1 MIRSGVQLLLVLGL
15 GGIGAGD
22 ARAQPADTA
31 AVSPVQLP
39 SVEIIPLDRPWS
51 AAGSQARLREA
62 GDLRSGALPDVQ
74 EALNR
79 LPGVKM
85 ESRGI
90 GGSRRI
96 SIRGSNARSPFAI
109 RNTFLLADG
118 FVLTSADGV
127 SPFEWLDP
135 QLLSQIE
142 VVAGP
147 TGAFVGGGYGG
158 VLAVSLRPVY
168 GLRMGTGVSSVG
180 RGAAGAGPAGTV
192 HAAVALPSSFPAV
205 VRLSAAHSP
214 GYRDQEA
221 NRKVHLD
228 FHGLLPSN
236 RGRQRVWVAGW
247 LGMWELP
254 GALDAATA
262 AASPTAAP
270 GAPFGARV
278 ERDRLLAGWSREVDG
293 VSGVWLLAHG
303 STKRNPFGT
312 SRFYQGDKHESEGGF
327 TGRVRRTDVLGAGP
341 GGLLRSDLSA
351 IVRADRLHVS
361 EWDTLAPP
369 ADRELRYALRTDALN
384 LWAGAGLEWLGSRG
398 LRGSIGVGAERLDRL
413 TTGDFAAAE
422 VPYREPYAGFRPL
435 LRGAATVPLGP
446 HLRVHGSFA
455 QGIGHPASLELVHPE
470 TFLPNS
476 LRSERADGVEAGCS
490 ATWQKFFASAVVY
503 RTRIVDAIRQVP
515 GSTDAAVLEN
525 AEAAA
530 LSGCEMEVTWTPRM
544 FELRGYAALQDHRI
558 YATETLSL
566 PGSPSD
572 IIGLDVRGRKGP
584 WSAEAHVRRTGRTP
598 LNDANTDVASPW
610 TRCDAEVARSWGPWS
625 VSAGVRNAFDV
636 RYTDWWSVNA
646 PAGRYY
652 NPAAPRTWFIACTF
666 TQSQ

>member
-1 MIRSGVQLLLVLGL
+1 MIRSGVRLLLVLGL
-15 GGIGAGD
+15 GGVGAGD
-22 ARAQPADTA
+22 VRAQSVDTA
-31 AVSPVQLP
+31 AVAPVQLP

-51 AAGSQARLREA
+51 AAESRARLRES

-109 RNTFLLADG
+109 RNTFLLVDG

-158 VLAVSLRPVY
+158 VLAASMRPDCDLRFGTAVS
-168 GLRMGTGVSSVG
+168 TVG

-228 FHGLLPSN
+228 FHGTLPSN

-254 GALDAATA
+254 GALDAAAA

-327 TGRVRRTDVLGAGP
+327 TGRVRRTHVLLMRRS
-341 GGLLRSDLSA
+341 GLLQSDFSA
-351 IVRADRLHVS
+351 IVRADRLHVT

-369 ADRELRYALRTDALN
+369 ADRELRYTLRTDALN
-384 LWAGAGLEWLGSRG
+384 LWAGAGLEWVGVRG

-413 TTGDFAAAE
+413 TTGDFATAE

-435 LRGAATVPLGP
+435 LRGSARVPVGP
-446 HLRVHGSFA
+446 RMHLHASFA

-476 LRSERADGVEAGCS
+476 LRSERADGAEAGVA
-490 ATWQKFFASAVVY
+490 ATWRQLFASAVVY
-503 RTRIVDAIRQVP
+503 HTRVVDAIRQVP

-530 LSGCEMEVTWTPRM
+530 LSGCEIEATWTFPQVQ
-544 FELRGYAALQDHRI
+544 LRGYGALQDHRVF
-558 YATETLSL
+558 AAETLSL
-566 PGSPSD
+566 PGSPATTV
-572 IIGLDVRGRKGP
+572 GLDARLQKGR
-584 WSAEAHVRRTGRTP
+584 WTAEAHVRRTGSTP
-598 LNDANTDVASPW
+598 LNDANTDVAAPW
-610 TRCDAEVARSWGPWS
+610 TRCDAELARAWGPWS
-625 VSAGVRNAFDV
+625 ISAGVRNAFDV

-666 TQSQ
+666 SR